1 MCALQ
6 EGVLLR
12 QPNNQSIGH
21 DKLENNEAVD
31 VVKVMRILGRLHH

>member
-12 QPNNQSIGH
+12 QPNNQSIGY
-21 DKLENNEAVD
+21 DKLENKEAID
-31 VVKVMRILGRLHH
+31 VVKVMCVLGRFHH